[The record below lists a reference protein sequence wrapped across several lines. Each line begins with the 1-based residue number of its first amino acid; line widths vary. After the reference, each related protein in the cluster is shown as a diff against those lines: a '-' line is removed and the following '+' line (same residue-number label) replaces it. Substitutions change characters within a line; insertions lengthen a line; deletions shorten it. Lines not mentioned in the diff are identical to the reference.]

1 MGSVSELSLDFKPPY
16 TPKTISGFLREVS
29 VIGDYSKRL
38 LKIEDF
44 LKCLEEERKKIEAF
58 KRELPLCMLLMND
71 GGFGFFQKEKKSLFI
86 YLFLRF
92 GS

>member
-1 MGSVSELSLDFKPPY
+1 MGSVSELSLDFKPPH

-29 VIGDYSKRL
+29 VIGDCSKRL

-58 KRELPLCMLLMND
+58 KRELPFCMILMND
-71 GGFGFFQKEKKSLFI
+71 GGFGFFKKEKKVYLFI
-86 YLFLRF
+86 YF
-92 GS
+92 